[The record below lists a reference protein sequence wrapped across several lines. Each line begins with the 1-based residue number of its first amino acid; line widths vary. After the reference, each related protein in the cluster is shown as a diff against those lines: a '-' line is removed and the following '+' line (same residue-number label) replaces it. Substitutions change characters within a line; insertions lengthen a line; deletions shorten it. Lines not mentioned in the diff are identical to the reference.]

1 MDIMEASMLSSN
13 ESEGRPDYNAVLG
26 KNASSSKFG
35 QNTVIGKVRKLLI
48 ELDGFSFLPL

>member
-48 ELDGFSFLPL
+48 ELDSFSFLPL